1 MKKLQN
7 ILFLLLILLMAAC
20 SKSDEGPTPVQI
32 TFTTDI
38 QTRATGVSVMS
49 NFKNGDAMYIFRN
62 ASNSIVEDDRSTTYR
77 ATYNS
82 SKWTVSPIASIRGKE
97 KFYFF
102 ATYPASGTTSNGVDP
117 LAVPVNIAAQTD
129 YLYSGP
135 GVLATGSEPTVAFKM
150 HHAMAVIAFNIQS
163 YVGGKLTA
171 IKIGNDKFPSKG
183 ELRVTNGRIT
193 PTAYGA
199 YSKNFNLSLTST
211 GWTSNHPAIFAIPHQ
226 IGAEGLPV
234 ELTIDDQV
242 YTVNIPAMQLLQ
254 AYKYVIYI
262 VRTAQGVTLQADK
275 TEAIHLMDPTQA
287 IAHISY
293 GHITIRQ
300 NQSAFTMPTISGS
313 QLYGIIYWGDGSQN
327 DYPATTTHAY
337 TSAGSYEVGVD
348 LWNVESAKVTF
359 PSLTGLEEVNLSK
372 F

>member
-1 MKKLQN
+1 MKKLHN
-7 ILFLLLILLMAAC
+7 ILFLLFMLLMAAC
-20 SKSDEGPTPVQI
+20 SKEDEGPAPTRI

-49 NFKNGDAMYIFRN
+49 NFKDGDAMHIFRSS
-62 ASNSIVEDDRSTTYR
+62 SNSDANDRLVTYR
-77 ATYNS
+77 ATYNNS
-82 SKWTVSPIASIRGKE
+82 TWAVSPIATIRGKE

-102 ATYPASGTTSNGVDP
+102 ATYPASKSTSAIDP
-117 LAVPVNIAAQTD
+117 LAIPIDVTAQTD
-129 YLYSGP
+129 YLYSGS
-135 GVLATGSEPTVAFKM
+135 GVMATESQPTVAFQM

-183 ELRVTNGRIT
+183 ELRVTNGRTT

-199 YSKNFNLSLTST
+199 YTKNFDLSLTST

-226 IGAEGLPV
+226 IGVEGLPV
-234 ELTIDDQV
+234 ELTIDGQV

-275 TEAIHLMDPTQA
+275 TEAIHLMDTTQE
-287 IAHISY
+287 IADISY
-293 GHITIRQ
+293 GHISIRH
-300 NQSAFTMPTISGS
+300 NQSVFTMPTISGS
-313 QLYGIIYWGDGSQN
+313 QHYGIIYWGDGSQN
-327 DYPATTTHAY
+327 DYPATTPHTY
-337 TSAGSYEVGVD
+337 SSAGSYEVGID

-359 PSLTGLEEVNLSK
+359 PNLEGLEEINLSK